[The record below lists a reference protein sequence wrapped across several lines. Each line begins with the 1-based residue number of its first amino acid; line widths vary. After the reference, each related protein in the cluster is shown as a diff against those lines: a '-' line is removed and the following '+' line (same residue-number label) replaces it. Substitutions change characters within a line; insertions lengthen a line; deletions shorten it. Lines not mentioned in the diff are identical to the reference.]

1 MEKFYDT
8 VGTSI
13 MPGGVK
19 KVRFANGCAAR
30 TKHLKKVSKHTE
42 VLLHQLPRPMSKDD
56 ATMWLVVNYP
66 DQVRGIDGIV
76 IPEGVSD
83 PNQMELNFDESE
95 QQQEQPEQPADRMAA
110 FDAEMAAMGDVYGDG
125 EVSEAE
131 PEEDEIPEDIDPELL
146 AEIERREAEPE
157 EDEIPEDI
165 GPELLAEIERRE
177 AEEAA
182 E

>member
-1 MEKFYDT
+1 MEIAMEKFYDT

-83 PNQMELNFDESE
+83 PNQMELNFDEPE
-95 QQQEQPEQPADRMAA
+95 AQPEPEQPADRMAE
-110 FDAEMAAMGDVYGDG
+110 FDAQMAAMGDVYGDG
-125 EVSEAE
+125 AVS
-131 PEEDEIPEDIDPELL
+131 EEDELPEDLD
-146 AEIERREAEPE
+146 
-157 EDEIPEDI
+157 
-165 GPELLAEIERRE
+165 PELLAEIERRE

>member
-83 PNQMELNFDESE
+83 PNQMELNFDEPE
-95 QQQEQPEQPADRMAA
+95 QQPEPEQPADRMAA
-110 FDAEMAAMGDVYGDG
+110 FDAQMAAM
-125 EVSEAE
+125 SERAAE
-131 PEEDEIPEDIDPELL
+131 WMSEIPAEWTENAERIAQEILEEDELPEDLD
-146 AEIERREAEPE
+146 
-157 EDEIPEDI
+157 
-165 GPELLAEIERRE
+165 PELLAEIERRE